1 VKLPRT
7 VHNRLSYAGAAIA
20 LLAFM
25 LFVFLSFLHTVTG
38 AAEAPYAG
46 LLIFALVPTILLLG
60 LLLIPIGMFFEWRH
74 IRRTSRVSIP
84 TFPLIDLNQP
94 HQRNAALIFAVGSVL
109 LLFVTVF
116 GGYSAYEATESVTFC
131 GTLCHTVMEPEFT
144 AYSNSPHARVRCVD
158 CHVGSG
164 ADWYVKSKLTG
175 AYQVYAV
182 LFDKFPRPIPS
193 PIASLRPAQQT
204 CEQCHWPEQFYGAQQ
219 NRHVYFLPDEKNS
232 EWVVDLLVKI
242 GGGNPAAG
250 RTEGIHWHMNI
261 ADRVEYIATDEKRQQ
276 IPWVRI
282 TDRSTNE
289 VREYV
294 STENP
299 LTERQIETTPKRTMD
314 CMDCH
319 NRPTHTFRSPRF
331 AVNLALA
338 SGAID
343 SSLPFVRKQGV
354 ELLAADYASRDAA
367 VAGISEGLT
376 AFYQKEYPEIA
387 KQRSAVVTRA
397 IRELQKIYDQNFFP
411 TMKASWREYPNNVG
425 HLEFEGCFRCHDGQH
440 KSAEGKIIRSDCAA
454 CHTVMSQGPPGQLA
468 YSDGPNGLEFHHPE
482 DIDDAWKLMSCS
494 TCHSGLNP

>member
-1 VKLPRT
+1 MKLPRT
-7 VHNRLSYAGAAIA
+7 VHNRLSYAGAGIA
-20 LLAFM
+20 LLAFT
-25 LFVFLSFLHTVTG
+25 LFIFLSFLHAVG
-38 AAEAPYAG
+38 GPSQAPYAG
-46 LLIFALVPTILLLG
+46 LLVFVLVPAVLLLG
-60 LLLIPIGMFFEWRH
+60 LLMIPIGMFFEWRY
-74 IRRTSRVSIP
+74 IGRTSHVSMP
-84 TFPLIDLNQP
+84 EYPVIDLNQP
-94 HQRNAALIFAVGSVL
+94 HYRNVV
-109 LLFVTVF
+109 LLFVLGGVLVLFFTVF
-116 GGYSAYEATESVTFC
+116 GGYSAYKATESVAFC
-131 GTLCHTVMEPEFT
+131 GTLCHTVMKPEYT
-144 AYSNSPHARVRCVD
+144 AYRNSPHARVRCVD
-158 CHVGSG
+158 CHVGPG
-164 ADWYVKSKLTG
+164 ASWWVKSKITG

-182 LFDKFPRPIPS
+182 LFNKFPRPIPS

-204 CEQCHWPEQFYGAQQ
+204 CEQCHWPEQFYGAQL

-232 EWVVDLLVKI
+232 RWVVNLLVKI

-282 TDRSTNE
+282 TDRSTGE

-294 STENP
+294 STEAP
-299 LTERQIETTPKRTMD
+299 LTERQIETMPKRTMD

-343 SSLPFVRKQGV
+343 ATLPFVRKEGV
-354 ELLAADYASRDAA
+354 DLLAADYTSRDEALTK
-367 VAGISEGLT
+367 ISEGLT
-376 AFYQKEYPEIA
+376 TFYEKQYPDVA
-387 KQRSAVVTRA
+387 KGRSATVTQA

-411 TMKASWREYPNNVG
+411 AMKASWRDYPNNVG

-440 KSAEGKIIRSDCAA
+440 KSADGKMIRNDCET
-454 CHTVMSQGPPGQLA
+454 CHTISSQGPAEKLA
-468 YSDGPNGLEFHHPE
+468 YADGPDGLPFHHPE
-482 DIDDAWKLMSCS
+482 DIDEAWKLVKCD